1 MFEKSGFYFYLFVS
15 YIVSFVFFFM
25 CSAFIGQP
33 HSLLVYLHEIMLLSA
48 WVLLS
53 VEVHVYLIC
62 DTMIVKIYICVCI
75 IIIIGKYIE
84 A

>member
-1 MFEKSGFYFYLFVS
+1 MCFAFVD
-15 YIVSFVFFFM
+15 
-25 CSAFIGQP
+25 QH
-33 HSLLVYLHEIMLLSA
+33 HSLLVYLHGIMLLSA
-48 WVLLS
+48 WALLS

-75 IIIIGKYIE
+75 IIIGKYIE